1 MKNPFKQI
9 DFKKFND
16 LIMHLN
22 PSIQVLSA
30 CDVNG
35 EVFWLSDLSYK
46 DAVNTATT
54 RLHQSLDP
62 NNKNAEDIYFQSSSQ
77 GEALYH
83 RVLFDLA
90 DRPCGGLTIVVRVD
104 TNEFNENHNDKQS
117 LELITSL
124 VSKERE
130 LVSELNSM
138 AYELEERYEE
148 LNLVYD
154 TDDQSDGMINGPE
167 VLQHLVENCTD
178 YLDVAMSVLIM
189 PKEDL
194 TVFHHNTK
202 HTIHYIHSMLL
213 QLKNNLF
220 PWVEDNRTSLVM
232 NDLTDTLRA
241 SLLPDVPYKIVCCPI
256 LVNNDQVSGIL
267 VTLNPNYS
275 RDFSNSDRNLLETMS
290 RKAAKVTMANYDSLT
305 GLLKRNGFE
314 YLLEKALTSAQSEG
328 KTYCILHIDIDG
340 VKVINDTADT
350 KAGDQ
355 LIVDVGNLIRD
366 KIRDTDSV
374 ARLTGDKYGVL
385 LDSCSLEMSCNIA
398 DNIRLA
404 IHDMNFSWNNQV
416 YDTSAC
422 IGVAEMN
429 ADCESIQSVFAAA
442 ELAVNV
448 AKEQGRNLVQVY
460 QPGDTQLQRR
470 KGEVHWVRSI
480 QKALNQNGFE
490 LYSQMIQ
497 PIDDSSHT
505 LHFEIL
511 LRMLDIDGTVIPP
524 GKFLPAAERF
534 RLMPLIDAWVIE
546 NSFKMIADAARYAD
560 VQDYIWT
567 INLSGQSMNEP
578 NLEESI
584 SSFVKQY
591 QISPEMYCFEV
602 TETVAVNNLKDAKR
616 FMNILKDQGFR
627 FALDDFGSG
636 LSSFAYL
643 KSLPV
648 DYLKIDGSF
657 IKGIVDDPFTGAI
670 VKAINQVSQV
680 RGLETIAEFVENP
693 EIIRCIKDIGI
704 NYAQGY
710 GISKPIP
717 LSEQLNNLRL
727 EKLRFVS

>member
-1 MKNPFKQI
+1 
-9 DFKKFND
+9 
-16 LIMHLN
+16 
-22 PSIQVLSA
+22 
-30 CDVNG
+30 
-35 EVFWLSDLSYK
+35 
-46 DAVNTATT
+46 
-54 RLHQSLDP
+54 
-62 NNKNAEDIYFQSSSQ
+62 
-77 GEALYH
+77 
-83 RVLFDLA
+83 
-90 DRPCGGLTIVVRVD
+90 
-104 TNEFNENHNDKQS
+104 
-117 LELITSL
+117 
-124 VSKERE
+124 
-130 LVSELNSM
+130 
-138 AYELEERYEE
+138 
-148 LNLVYD
+148 
-154 TDDQSDGMINGPE
+154 
-167 VLQHLVENCTD
+167 
-178 YLDVAMSVLIM
+178 
-189 PKEDL
+189 
-194 TVFHHNTK
+194 
-202 HTIHYIHSMLL
+202 
-213 QLKNNLF
+213 
-220 PWVEDNRTSLVM
+220 
-232 NDLTDTLRA
+232 
-241 SLLPDVPYKIVCCPI
+241 
-256 LVNNDQVSGIL
+256 
-267 VTLNPNYS
+267 
-275 RDFSNSDRNLLETMS
+275 
-290 RKAAKVTMANYDSLT
+290 
-305 GLLKRNGFE
+305 
-314 YLLEKALTSAQSEG
+314 
-328 KTYCILHIDIDG
+328 ILHIDIDG
-340 VKVINDTADT
+340 VKVINDTVDN

-355 LIVDVGNLIRD
+355 LIIDVGNLIRD

-385 LDSCSLEMSCNIA
+385 LDSCSLEMSCSIA

-416 YDTSAC
+416 YDTSVC

-429 ADCESIQSVFAAA
+429 ADCESIQSAFAAA

-546 NSFKMIADAARYAD
+546 NSFKMLADAARYAD

-616 FMNILKDQGFR
+616 FMNILKDQGFL

-657 IKGIVDDPFTGAI
+657 IKGIVDDPFTEAI

-680 RGLETIAEFVENP
+680 RGLETIAEFVENS